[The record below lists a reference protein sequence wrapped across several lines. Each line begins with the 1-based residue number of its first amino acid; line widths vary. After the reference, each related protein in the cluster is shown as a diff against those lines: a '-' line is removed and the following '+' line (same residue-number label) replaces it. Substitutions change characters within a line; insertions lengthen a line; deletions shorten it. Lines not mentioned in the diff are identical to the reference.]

1 MCQPILGRNVHHH
14 DDHYNI
20 LIPTVRLSYKQVSGK
35 WQKPQ
40 QFLLRLATPLGHLF
54 RVCSARAQ
62 ADEKLPRSSYIAK
75 SWKLV

>member
-40 QFLLRLATPLGHLF
+40 WFLLRLATPLGHLF
-54 RVCSARAQ
+54 RVHSARAQ
-62 ADEKLPRSSYIAK
+62 ANGNLSKSSHIAK
-75 SWKLV
+75 YWKLV